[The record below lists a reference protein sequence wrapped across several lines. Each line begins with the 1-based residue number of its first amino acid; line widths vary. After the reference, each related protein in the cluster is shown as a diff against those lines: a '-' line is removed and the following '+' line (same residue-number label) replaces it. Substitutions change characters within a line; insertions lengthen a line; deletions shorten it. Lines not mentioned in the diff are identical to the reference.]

1 MVALG
6 WGVIRDELGPIM
18 KKINFLGGL
27 YVSVALTR
35 DIMTVVAYTEIQE
48 MSQEEE
54 DELFDIVSILTLVV
68 AFVDV
73 IFYFW
78 IIDSMN
84 STMEYL
90 ESMKQT
96 SKLLRY
102 LRLRCILMFSI
113 LFAVIWSVFG
123 IVDNYDQ
130 GIVNQEQEWVID
142 ASMEL
147 NYLFVL
153 LCVAVLW
160 RPQQNAKQY
169 AYVMELPAMVA
180 AAEDGDDGGGLELS
194 AVVPSAM
201 DDDDYDDFEESSGF
215 QDEPRS

>member
-1 MVALG
+1 MIALG
-6 WGVIRDELGPIM
+6 WGVIRDDLGPTM
-18 KKINFLGGL
+18 KKIVFLGCL
-27 YVSVALTR
+27 YVAVALTR
-35 DIMTVVAYTEIQE
+35 DIMTVVAYTEIQQI
-48 MSQEEE
+48 SQEEE
-54 DELFDIVSILTLVV
+54 DELFDIVSILTLVI
-68 AFVDV
+68 AFIDV
-73 IFYFW
+73 VFYFW

-90 ESMKQT
+90 EAMKQT

-113 LFAVIWSVFG
+113 LFAVGWSVFG

-147 NYLFVL
+147 NYLFML
-153 LCVAVLW
+153 LCIAVLW
-160 RPQQNAKQY
+160 RPQANAKEY
-169 AYVMELPAMVA
+169 AYVMELPSMTASTQDGG
-180 AAEDGDDGGGLELS
+180 EDGGLELS

-201 DDDDYDDFEESSGF
+201 DDDYDDDFHEATGFE
-215 QDEPRS
+215 DEPRS